1 MSEQNILLKMKNI
14 TKRFGKVTALKD
26 VNLEVKEGE
35 VHALVGENGAGKSTL
50 MNVLSGIYPYGS
62 YEGDIIFDQ
71 ETCRFNKI
79 HDSESKGIVI
89 IHQELALVPYL
100 SIAENMFLGNERT
113 SALSNGVV
121 DWPRTYQRAKELLDL
136 VGLDEDPRTLIKD
149 IGVGKQQLVEI
160 AKAIAKNVRLLILDE
175 PTASLNETDSQ
186 KLLDL
191 IAKFSD
197 QGMTSIIISHKLNEI
212 SYIANSITVVRDGS
226 TIETMDN
233 SNHDISEDRIIAGMV
248 GRALSDRFPKRKP
261 EHKISDDVLLEVNN
275 WTVHHPLNTERKVND
290 NVSIKIHRGEVVGFA
305 GLMGAGRTE
314 FAKSLFGRSYGTKIS
329 GDVKINGNPV
339 KLNSVTDAINAGL
352 AYVTEDRKGDGL
364 VLENPIAHNM
374 TLANL
379 EALSKY
385 LVLDK
390 DLEGATAKKL
400 KVDLNVKCAS
410 VDQNVGN
417 LSGGNQQKV
426 LLAKWIFAHP
436 DVLIL
441 DEPTRGIDVGAKY
454 EIYCLINKLVEAGK
468 AVLVISSELPE
479 VLGMC
484 DRIYVMNE
492 GRIVA
497 EMPRAE
503 ASQESIMAAILR
515 TSGKKQNLESK

>member
-1 MSEQNILLKMKNI
+1 MTDQKILLKMKNI

-26 VNLEVKEGE
+26 VNLEVKVGE

-62 YEGDIIFDQ
+62 YEGEIIFD
-71 ETCRFNKI
+71 EEICKFNQI
-79 HDSESKGIVI
+79 HDSEEKGIVI

-113 SALSNGVV
+113 TSMSKGVV
-121 DWPRTYQRAKELLDL
+121 DWPRTFQRAKELLEL
-136 VGLDEDPRTLIKD
+136 VGLDEDPHTLIKD

-160 AKAIAKNVRLLILDE
+160 AKAISKNCRLLILDE
-175 PTASLNETDSQ
+175 PTASLNESDSQ

-191 IAKFSD
+191 LAKFRD
-197 QGMTSIIISHKLNEI
+197 EGLTSIIISHKLNEI

-226 TIETMDN
+226 TIETLDN
-233 SNHDISEDRIIAGMV
+233 SDHNVSEDRIIAGMV
-248 GRALSDRFPKRKP
+248 GRALTDRFPKRKP
-261 EHKISDDVLLEVNN
+261 EHKISDEILLEVNN
-275 WTVHHPLNTERKVND
+275 WNVSHPLNPARKVND

-314 FAKSLFGRSYGTKIS
+314 FAKSLFGHSYGVNIH
-329 GDVKINGNPV
+329 GEVKINGQV
-339 KLNSVTDAINAGL
+339 VHLNKVQDAIKAGL

-364 VLENPIAHNM
+364 VLENPISTNM

-379 EALSKY
+379 EGVSSKQII
-385 LVLDK
+385 DK
-390 DLEGATAKKL
+390 DLEIKTAKEL
-400 KVDLNVKCAS
+400 KQDLNVKCAS
-410 VDQNVGN
+410 VLQNVSN

-468 AVLVISSELPE
+468 AVLMISSELPE
-479 VLGMC
+479 VLGMS

-492 GRIVA
+492 GKIVA

-503 ASQESIMAAILR
+503 ASQESIMGAILR
-515 TSGKKQNLESK
+515 TSGKKKTLEQ